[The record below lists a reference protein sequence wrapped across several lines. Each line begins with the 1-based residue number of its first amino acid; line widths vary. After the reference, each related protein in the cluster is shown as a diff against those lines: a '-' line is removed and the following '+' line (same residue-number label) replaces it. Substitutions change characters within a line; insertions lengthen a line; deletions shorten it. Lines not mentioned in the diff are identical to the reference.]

1 MGPADPLTKPGFNY
15 SIHYEWY
22 NLDGGVSLNNS
33 VRVIWT
39 EAESRAVCEMLPKES
54 VDEYPEYTIADD
66 LLVYDH
72 LIHNIVQIVSFASL
86 VLWLAK
92 VHSKKFARGFSVTRV
107 RLKKCDFG
115 HSEPKAFS
123 FVPTQEEPSQR
134 ASSQTPPPPLPPPP
148 SQQSKKRSFFKK
160 KIVVERRCVSAI
172 AVLLPHRS
180 SEPREQSY
188 SGDLADESDTP
199 SDQQEDS
206 ADYLPGGYH
215 RVQIGDL
222 YEKRYYVLKKLGWG
236 HFSTVWFAWDLREK
250 RFVALKIVKSAP
262 QYSDTA
268 MDEIRLLT
276 AVHTTDP
283 DDVSRKTIV
292 EMYDN
297 FIISGEYGDHICM
310 VFEVLGDNLLKIIID
325 HKYQGV
331 PIKLVKNIIK
341 QVLQALKY
349 LHEKCRII
357 HTDIKPE
364 NVLLC
369 VDNNYLLK
377 LAAEAT
383 KFHGLHTPLP
393 MYIEQKTA
401 LSCDYSK
408 NEMLVKIA
416 DLGNSCWIDHHFC
429 EAIQTRQYRSLE
441 VIIGAGYGTAADIWS
456 TACLAFELATGDYL
470 FEPQANQDYTR
481 DEDHLA
487 HIIEL
492 LGPIPRYIINSGKYS
507 DQFFKLSGELLHI
520 DSLKPWCL
528 YEVLTEKYHWSR
540 QEALSF
546 SAFLSPMLAFDPEQR
561 ATASSCLNHEWLNS

>member
-1 MGPADPLTKPGFNY
+1 MNEKLAMA
-15 SIHYEWY
+15 SIT
-22 NLDGGVSLNNS
+22 DTTNNN
-33 VRVIWT
+33 
-39 EAESRAVCEMLPKES
+39 
-54 VDEYPEYTIADD
+54 IASC
-66 LLVYDH
+66 
-72 LIHNIVQIVSFASL
+72 NSN
-86 VLWLAK
+86 
-92 VHSKKFARGFSVTRV
+92 
-107 RLKKCDFG
+107 DF
-115 HSEPKAFS
+115 F
-123 FVPTQEEPSQR
+123 R
-134 ASSQTPPPPLPPPP
+134 
-148 SQQSKKRSFFKK
+148 
-160 KIVVERRCVSAI
+160 
-172 AVLLPHRS
+172 

-393 MYIEQKTA
+393 MYIELNRVKNDEDSDNKNKDVKNDDLLYNLYLQNNSFNKNQSKTPVRQDSCEKGKEQKTA